1 MPPAQIRTANATHCP
16 SSDFN
21 HGDLRRCLA
30 LRPSRRCPS
39 RCGQARPGENQR
51 GPEIARCQNIRPS
64 RGLRSSKKDGPKKDG
79 KARPIVFITPE
90 REAAALTFVQRNHP
104 ELADLLA
111 VLKTS
116 QPEEYDRA
124 VRDIFRTLDRI
135 NLIQD
140 RDPLQYDL
148 EVAAWT
154 AQSRVQLLAAKLK
167 MGSTE
172 ELLRKLRDAL
182 TAQNEAKLALLT
194 HERQKVADRLT
205 KIDADIARFETD
217 RDELL
222 DKQLHVLTHS
232 SADTTR
238 PAKLLPKAS
247 TKTKPATSHQE

>member
-1 MPPAQIRTANATHCP
+1 MRLTVLAAIPITAIFAVALLCAQA
-16 SSDFN
+16 D
-21 HGDLRRCLA
+21 D
-30 LRPSRRCPS
+30 
-39 RCGQARPGENQR
+39 ARPDAAKPDPAKTNAA
-51 GPEIARCQNIRPS
+51 PKSPAAKTSARPAGS
-64 RGLRSSKKDGPKKDG
+64 ASSKKDGPKKDG

-182 TAQNEAKLALLT
+182 TAQNEAKLALLS

-247 TKTKPATSHQE
+247 TKTKPATSRQE